1 MTKAADLGA
10 HGLTQQ
16 LRAFLAAFRG
26 GAVWN
31 AALGMDC
38 YGPHSGP

>member
-1 MTKAADLGA
+1 MTGAADLGA
-10 HGLTQQ
+10 QGPTQQ
-16 LRAFLAAFRG
+16 LRAFLAAFRA

-38 YGPHSGP
+38 YGPLSGP